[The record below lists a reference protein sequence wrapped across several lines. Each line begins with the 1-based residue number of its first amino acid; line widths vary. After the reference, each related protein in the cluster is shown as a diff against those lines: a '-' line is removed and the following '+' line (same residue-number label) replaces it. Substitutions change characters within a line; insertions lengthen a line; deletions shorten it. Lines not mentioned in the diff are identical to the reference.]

1 MPTESKFLSNVVYN
15 QPFDPRDD
23 ITISFLYSSPSIDTG
38 DNLLLQ
44 GGEFDQSLF
53 ELETSADY
61 LVLNSG
67 GVFNGI
73 GVFLIDG
80 SINSL
85 SGGGSGSTNTDLSS
99 FDPGIG
105 MVTDTTST
113 ASSAIS
119 GFIAAVALDQSGAF
133 GKQGS
138 LEQFITGTSEL
149 SSGNIVVR
157 TFNSETSTFP
167 FKGSETPSSPIVV
180 EESFNIFRVCFKRR
194 LQDIVFYKKEG
205 NIYEPD
211 IIFTTDIALSAIPE
225 SVKIGFTYS
234 GTKPTD
240 LKNIAVNGNIIV

>member
-23 ITISFLYSSPSIDTG
+23 ITVSFLYSSPSIDTG

-53 ELETSADY
+53 ELETSGDY

-67 GVFNGI
+67 ADFNGI

-80 SINSL
+80 SINIL
-85 SGGGSGSTNTDLSS
+85 SGGGSGSTNADLSS
-99 FDPGIG
+99 VDPGIG
-105 MVTDTTST
+105 MVTDTITT

-119 GFIAAVALDQSGAF
+119 GFIGAVVLDQSGAF

-138 LEQFITGTSEL
+138 LEQFTTGTSEL

-157 TFNSETSTFP
+157 TFNSETATFP
-167 FKGSETPSSPIVV
+167 FKGSEAPSSPTVV
-180 EESFNIFRVCFKRR
+180 EESFNIFRVGFKRR
-194 LQDIVFYKKEG
+194 LQDIVFYKKDG
-205 NIYEPD
+205 NAYEPD
-211 IIFTTDIALSAIPE
+211 VSFTTDIALSAIPE

-240 LKNIAVNGNIIV
+240 LKNIAVNGNNIV